1 MQGNPFAPTTITAV
15 DIQKISDRIDKLET
29 TLLSRID
36 DLEKKLIPAV
46 IPSTTTVLPTTGL
59 SDMLPTPTM
68 PADLSSI
75 FPKQGGSRRA
85 RNKQQKNR
93 RNRKRTGK
101 L

>member
-59 SDMLPTPTM
+59 SDMLPTPTI

-75 FPKQGGSRRA
+75 FPKVGGSRRV
-85 RNKQQKNR
+85 RTKQKNR
-93 RNRKRTGK
+93 KNRKRTGK